1 MLYTEYM
8 DNTTLDTTLNNGQ
21 TDLNSLLQGSSGS
34 LIPDSAV
41 QSFMTMLLVS
51 TIISCV
57 ILGLFLVMYTIGAIR
72 KWKVQSAVLHMQ
84 KDISEIK
91 QHLIGAPSTPQPT
104 NNTPDRQETT
114 PSRDNPLIATER

>member
-8 DNTTLDTTLNNGQ
+8 DNTTLDTTLNGQ
-21 TDLNSLLQGSSGS
+21 TDLNSLLQGSSGN
-34 LIPDSAV
+34 LISESAV
-41 QSFMTMLLVS
+41 QSFMTMMAIG

-57 ILGLFLVMYTIGAIR
+57 ILGLFLVMYIIGVIR

-91 QHLIGAPSTPQPT
+91 QHLIGAPSNSQPT
-104 NNTPDRQETT
+104 NTPDQQETT
-114 PSRDNPLIATER
+114 PSNDNSLIATER

>member
-1 MLYTEYM
+1 MN
-8 DNTTLDTTLNNGQ
+8 NTTLDTTLNNQ

-34 LIPDSAV
+34 LIPDSYV
-41 QSFMTMLLVS
+41 QSFMTMMAIG

-57 ILGLFLVMYTIGAIR
+57 ILGLFLVMYIIGAIR

-91 QHLIGAPSTPQPT
+91 QHLIAGAASNPQPT
-104 NNTPDRQETT
+104 DAPDRQETAE
-114 PSRDNPLIATER
+114 PPRDNSLIAAER